1 MFALVSPLQVA
12 PAEDNAEQT
21 KRMIQMHIPNLLIV
35 RFNDRRRQ
43 NIGYH
48 QYQNQEKGQE
58 IKTEY
63 GAVGRD
69 SASRPNEIVPVVN
82 YGYLKQG
89 QHRPGQRVKVDGST
103 IRQIVRIVVA
113 MDLVALKHQ
122 QCNESPAENGGYAE
136 DEKAAEASE

>member
-1 MFALVSPLQVA
+1 
-12 PAEDNAEQT
+12 
-21 KRMIQMHIPNLLIV
+21 MHIPHLLVV

-43 NIGYH
+43 NISYH
-48 QYQNQEKGQE
+48 QHQNQEKSQE
-58 IKTEY
+58 IKTVND
-63 GAVGRD
+63 AVG
-69 SASRPNEIVPVVN
+69 SNFVSRPNEIVPVVN

-103 IRQIVRIVVA
+103 IRQIVRIVVT

-122 QCNESPAENGGYAE
+122 QCNESPAENSGYAE